1 MIDEIVDDV
10 SVEEEYGQNEV
21 DNAENTSTD
30 TDMRY
35 QMLKVHACKQ
45 VYLQVSWLK
54 GSQS

>member
-30 TDMRY
+30 TDMHY
-35 QMLKVHACKQ
+35 
-45 VYLQVSWLK
+45 
-54 GSQS
+54 